1 LYGIIDIGS
10 NNIRLVIY
18 KTDESK
24 ILTVIN
30 TKINA
35 SLAGY
40 INADRKLTR
49 KGIRKAAESIN
60 SLNHIAD
67 NFNLDQLYV
76 FATAVLHNITNRDE
90 AVQAIEDATGLHVV
104 VLSGAEKAVF
114 GYYGLA
120 NEYRDRIDSIDH
132 DAQAR
137 LQSGLIIDIGG
148 SSTEIV
154 FYEQD
159 KIRWARS
166 IPIGSLNLFRR
177 YVNDIVPDLKELTAI
192 KKAVRQQVQRL
203 NMLPFPSS
211 DIIIC
216 EGGTAGGF
224 LRLLKT
230 LYPNQVTDDIYSA
243 DYLNKFIQFYKN
255 DRRKCVR
262 QILMTCPDRIHTLLP
277 GIMILKEVIRL
288 FDCKSV
294 LTISNGVREGYLMH
308 MLKVE
313 EAQHE

>member
-1 LYGIIDIGS
+1 MYGIIDIGS

-137 LQSGLIIDIGG
+137 LHSGLIIDIGG

-166 IPIGSLNLFRR
+166 MPIGSLNLFRR
-177 YVNDIVPDLKELTAI
+177 
-192 KKAVRQQVQRL
+192 
-203 NMLPFPSS
+203 
-211 DIIIC
+211 C
-216 EGGTAGGF
+216 E
-224 LRLLKT
+224 
-230 LYPNQVTDDIYSA
+230 
-243 DYLNKFIQFYKN
+243 
-255 DRRKCVR
+255 
-262 QILMTCPDRIHTLLP
+262 
-277 GIMILKEVIRL
+277 
-288 FDCKSV
+288 
-294 LTISNGVREGYLMH
+294 
-308 MLKVE
+308 
-313 EAQHE
+313 

>member
-1 LYGIIDIGS
+1 M
-10 NNIRLVIY
+10 
-18 KTDESK
+18 
-24 ILTVIN
+24 
-30 TKINA
+30 
-35 SLAGY
+35 
-40 INADRKLTR
+40 
-49 KGIRKAAESIN
+49 
-60 SLNHIAD
+60 
-67 NFNLDQLYV
+67 
-76 FATAVLHNITNRDE
+76 
-90 AVQAIEDATGLHVV
+90 
-104 VLSGAEKAVF
+104 
-114 GYYGLA
+114 
-120 NEYRDRIDSIDH
+120 
-132 DAQAR
+132 
-137 LQSGLIIDIGG
+137 
-148 SSTEIV
+148 
-154 FYEQD
+154 
-159 KIRWARS
+159 
-166 IPIGSLNLFRR
+166 PIGSLNLFRR

-243 DYLNKFIQFYKN
+243 DYLNKYIQFYKN
-255 DRRKCVR
+255 DRRQCVR